1 MKTLIIALTAFFAMG
16 TAVYAQ
22 STTSTPKKE
31 VGQTDAPADSVLESP
46 KQICDGLAIALVGA
60 IAGMILTTALV
71 EYDVQV
77 PSEMYALY
85 KVV

>member
-1 MKTLIIALTAFFAMG
+1 M
-16 TAVYAQ
+16 
-22 STTSTPKKE
+22 
-31 VGQTDAPADSVLESP
+31 LESP
-46 KQICDGLAIALVGA
+46 KQICDGLAVAPVGA

-77 PSEMYALY
+77 PSEMNALY